1 MVSMDFFSFISS
13 IFVHQINI
21 YFSTNSVDK
30 PVNNPSNILQVIH
43 TLHITNKH
51 KVDIHRFIERF
62 SATFPLILTNKRYK
76 LINFAD
82 SKRSCG

>member
-30 PVNNPSNILQVIH
+30 RVNNPSNILQVIH
-43 TLHITNKH
+43 TLHIANKQQ
-51 KVDIHRFIERF
+51 VDIHKFIERF

-76 LINFAD
+76 LINFAN

>member
-43 TLHITNKH
+43 TLHITNKQQ
-51 KVDIHRFIERF
+51 VDIHRFIERF

-76 LINFAD
+76 LINFAA
-82 SKRSCG
+82 KTTKCG

>member
-43 TLHITNKH
+43 TLHIVNKQQ
-51 KVDIHRFIERF
+51 VDIHKFIERF

-76 LINFAD
+76 LINFAN

>member
-43 TLHITNKH
+43 TLHIANKQQ
-51 KVDIHRFIERF
+51 VDIHKFIERF

-76 LINFAD
+76 LINFAN
-82 SKRSCG
+82 SKRNCG

>member
-1 MVSMDFFSFISS
+1 MDFFSFISS

-43 TLHITNKH
+43 TLHIANKQQ
-51 KVDIHRFIERF
+51 VDIHKFIERF

-76 LINFAD
+76 LINFAY

>member
-43 TLHITNKH
+43 TLHIANKQQ
-51 KVDIHRFIERF
+51 VDIHRFIERF
-62 SATFPLILTNKRYK
+62 SATFPLILINKRYK
-76 LINFAD
+76 LINFAN

>member
-1 MVSMDFFSFISS
+1 M
-13 IFVHQINI
+13 

-30 PVNNPSNILQVIH
+30 PVKNPSNILQVTH
-43 TLHITNKH
+43 TPHITNKQ
-51 KVDIHRFIERF
+51 KVEIHRIIERF
-62 SATFPLILTNKRYK
+62 SATLPLHLTNKQYK